1 MSIDTAAPQPSP
13 AQAIAAKGTPITLL
27 DGTTVRL
34 RYSMAS
40 LAQLEERFGSMVAI
54 SNHVEDNVAALNAQ
68 NALAR
73 GATPTEQL
81 QTLAS
86 KGTGAIFTAIADVI
100 VPGLID
106 AAAVDPRTGQPVWL
120 GEQHDVA
127 MRLLDPSQ
135 LGVYIEAFRTSF
147 VEAFGTPEREPAS
160 DAVDPLMLTAPLPT
174 TGASPGAT
182 GITLHA
188 ASPVVPTTTFGG

>member
-1 MSIDTAAPQPSP
+1 MSTDTAATP
-13 AQAIAAKGTPITLL
+13 AQAIAANGTPIRLL
-27 DGTTVRL
+27 DGTTVHL

-54 SNHVEDNVAALNAQ
+54 SAHVEDAVASLQAQDALGK
-68 NALAR
+68 

-81 QTLAS
+81 TNAAGKS
-86 KGTGAIFTAIADVI
+86 RGAIFTAIADVI

-106 AAAVDPRTGQPVWL
+106 AAATDPRTEQRVWL
-120 GEQHDVA
+120 GEHRDVA

-135 LGVYIEAFRTSF
+135 LGTYIEAFRASF
-147 VEAFGTPEREPAS
+147 VQAFGTPEPAAGGG
-160 DAVDPLMLTAPLPT
+160 AVDPLMLTAPLPT

-182 GITLHA
+182 GITSPA
-188 ASPVVPTTTFGG
+188 ASPDVLTPIFGA